1 MEFLEKNLDWLKGK
15 LDAVQGQFL
24 LFDCPGQAELYT
36 HHTSVQNILAQLQKW
51 KYSVRSS
58 NKPRILLIKSDS
70 IDQYHFSFALFQ
82 IATVHL
88 IDAHHCCDASKFISV
103 LLLSLSTMVHLGMP
117 HVNILSKID
126 LVHQYGKLGAGGNH
140 SHQMHTHIHLQ
151 GKSICSSRFQMFFI

>member
-36 HHTSVQNILAQLQKW
+36 HHTSVQNILEQLQKW
-51 KYSVRSS
+51 KYSVRLCVGHSCILYIHQRR
-58 NKPRILLIKSDS
+58 RIAHQSLASLLCPS
-70 IDQYHFSFALFQ
+70 AQ

-126 LVHQYGKLGAGGNH
+126 LMHQYGKLGANGNH
-140 SHQMHTHIHLQ
+140 VESEF
-151 GKSICSSRFQMFFI
+151 SF